1 MIHHNLRGVL
11 FQVVCFHACSFFKE
25 LTISVNAA
33 AWKESNQSKKDPQH
47 GKQCS
52 LLKMAEISSLSP
64 WVINASAGTD
74 YFCRVKF
81 SERPLCLK
89 QHNQY
94 PTEVSG
100 KGKTTKCSITVFSK
114 LSFTWTFWRSIIGD
128 WKLRHASSLRWLQKD
143 PIILTFIEN

>member
-1 MIHHNLRGVL
+1 MIQMIHHNLGGIL

-33 AWKESNQSKKDPQH
+33 AWKESNQSEKDPQH

-52 LLKMAEISSLSP
+52 PLKMAEISSLSP
-64 WVINASAGTD
+64 WVMNVSAGTD

-81 SERPLCLK
+81 SERPFCLK

-94 PTEVSG
+94 PTEVNG
-100 KGKTTKCSITVFSK
+100 KGKTTKCSTTGTFSHEH
-114 LSFTWTFWRSIIGD
+114 FGD
-128 WKLRHASSLRWLQKD
+128 QSSG
-143 PIILTFIEN
+143 IENYDMHEAWDDFRKTQLF